1 MFSIKDKILCN
12 ERATPAL
19 SVLNMKI
26 KSNTSSTLINKHR
39 ILIICIQDKVNNNI
53 KNNTAKQPY
62 WFKNL
67 H

>member
-39 ILIICIQDKVNNNI
+39 ITTLKTILQSNHIDLKIYTNPIYDILK
-53 KNNTAKQPY
+53 T
-62 WFKNL
+62 
-67 H
+67 